1 MAASFGIH
9 GRLFWLGMD
18 GPWSRYAGMWR
29 DERGFTLP
37 ELLTTIVILGILIAI
52 AVILLL
58 GILERRKVDAA
69 ANQLAA
75 DMRLAHTSA
84 TNQLTDWRVVLVPNR
99 GEEGKPDYYLVKLV
113 APYTDEYPAK
123 PTAARIIPRTFPANV
138 KVMVQTKNMS
148 STGTTVPIQD
158 NTSQTYYLS
167 PEPSS
172 AEATRTLEFNA
183 DGAMTGY
190 GGSPSGTVRVT
201 IDDDPQG
208 RVRYLAA
215 TSRIKVLP

>member
-1 MAASFGIH
+1 
-9 GRLFWLGMD
+9 MD
-18 GPWSRYAGMWR
+18 GPRSRYAGIWR

-37 ELLTTIVILGILIAI
+37 ELLTTIAILAILIVI
-52 AVILLL
+52 AVIMLL
-58 GILERRKVDAA
+58 GILERRRVNAA

-84 TNQLTDWRVVLVPNR
+84 ANQLTDWRVVLVPNR
-99 GEEGKPDYYLVKLV
+99 GQDDKPDYYLVKLV
-113 APYTDEYPAK
+113 TPYSDEHPSAPR
-123 PTAARIIPRTFPANV
+123 AARIIPRTFPANV

-167 PEPSS
+167 PDPSIV
-172 AEATRTLEFNA
+172 EATSALEFNA

-201 IDDDPQG
+201 IDEDPQG
-208 RVRYLAA
+208 QVRYLAA

>member
-1 MAASFGIH
+1 MNG
-9 GRLFWLGMD
+9 
-18 GPWSRYAGMWR
+18 SRSRHADTRRG
-29 DERGFTLP
+29 ERGFTLP
-37 ELLTTIVILGILIAI
+37 ELLVTIAILGILIAI
-52 AVILLL
+52 AIIIWL
-58 GILERRKVDAA
+58 GLLERRRVDAA

-84 TNQLTDWRVVLVPNR
+84 TNQLTDWRIVLVPEQA
-99 GEEGKPDYYLVKLV
+99 GEDDGPDYYLVKLN
-113 APYTDEYPAK
+113 APYTDGSPK
-123 PTAARIIPRTFPANV
+123 PTLFAGSAPIPRTFPADV

-167 PEPSS
+167 PEDPAPIS
-172 AEATRTLEFNA
+172 TRTLEFNV